1 MALTLQLIQFLFLL
15 GMPVGLGQSSPT
27 LRGSN
32 LTQAKAGNLT
42 KSGWGSAT
50 ISKGVLHDKIMGY
63 WVGQLVGN
71 FMGLPFEFQY
81 NDQPMPLEPQTYY
94 DLGSGRAAGLRVNA
108 DGRGRI
114 PQRLNRLQGAYT
126 DDDTDIEFV
135 TLHALENHG
144 LDLNY
149 KQIAGYWKNYV
160 HITVNGGDAL
170 WFANRVARENMNRG
184 QLPPQTGSQSQNRYW
199 WTIDPQLVNELWSA
213 VYPGMIDKA
222 VERAEWGARITSDS
236 WGTHPTRF
244 YAALYSGAFFSSD
257 VDKLYEIGMSKVPG
271 DSPFHQGLKDIRRWK
286 NESPHDWKP
295 TWYKI
300 KNKYARYPSDCGG
313 FPWNCGVSSMIN
325 GLMGAMSFLYGE
337 GDFKKTVGVGIAA
350 GFDCDNQA
358 ATLGGVIG
366 VMHGA
371 NAIPHDLTHRI
382 AGNNWNAPFNNKY
395 VNERRQPLPRTM
407 TNTEI
412 VGKIMLLAE
421 RAIAQQ
427 GGQDSFCSGIL
438 EHFGTPATLEAYDFS
453 PSHFRLALETGR
465 DLARRLAKN
474 GKEEPARKALQQ
486 ARAMAGLSAR
496 DYGGG
501 LATAGWEKRATQDVS
516 LTTDDGF
523 DEEVAQAA
531 GITDEDTFAKQNKQD
546 ADYGEFVPAAIWGQ
560 LPKEQDPNKEFL
572 DQRAKEGRAK
582 AKELAEFAKL
592 QQSQRKD
599 AANKGGL
606 ASLVAERAAAK
617 NTKRELPS
625 FLKVGGAKGQTTEPE
640 AKRPKTEEEI
650 PKPADAAAEQKESGA
665 SGIGGLGGYESDS
678 EED

>member
-395 VNERRQPLPRTM
+395 VNERRQPL
-407 TNTEI
+407 
-412 VGKIMLLAE
+412 
-421 RAIAQQ
+421 
-427 GGQDSFCSGIL
+427 
-438 EHFGTPATLEAYDFS
+438 
-453 PSHFRLALETGR
+453 ALETGR

-486 ARAMAGLSAR
+486 AAAVAMVLDGH
-496 DYGGG
+496 
-501 LATAGWEKRATQDVS
+501 TAVFLRLLNGWEKRATQDVS

-531 GITDEDTFAKQNKQD
+531 GITDE
-546 ADYGEFVPAAIWGQ
+546 
-560 LPKEQDPNKEFL
+560 DPNKEFL

>member
-300 KNKYARYPSDCGG
+300 KNKYAR
-313 FPWNCGVSSMIN
+313 
-325 GLMGAMSFLYGE
+325 
-337 GDFKKTVGVGIAA
+337 
-350 GFDCDNQA
+350 
-358 ATLGGVIG
+358 
-366 VMHGA
+366 
-371 NAIPHDLTHRI
+371 
-382 AGNNWNAPFNNKY
+382 
-395 VNERRQPLPRTM
+395 
-407 TNTEI
+407 
-412 VGKIMLLAE
+412 
-421 RAIAQQ
+421 
-427 GGQDSFCSGIL
+427 
-438 EHFGTPATLEAYDFS
+438 
-453 PSHFRLALETGR
+453 
-465 DLARRLAKN
+465 
-474 GKEEPARKALQQ
+474 
-486 ARAMAGLSAR
+486 
-496 DYGGG
+496 
-501 LATAGWEKRATQDVS
+501 
-516 LTTDDGF
+516 
-523 DEEVAQAA
+523 
-531 GITDEDTFAKQNKQD
+531 
-546 ADYGEFVPAAIWGQ
+546 
-560 LPKEQDPNKEFL
+560 
-572 DQRAKEGRAK
+572 
-582 AKELAEFAKL
+582 
-592 QQSQRKD
+592 
-599 AANKGGL
+599 
-606 ASLVAERAAAK
+606 
-617 NTKRELPS
+617 
-625 FLKVGGAKGQTTEPE
+625 
-640 AKRPKTEEEI
+640 
-650 PKPADAAAEQKESGA
+650 
-665 SGIGGLGGYESDS
+665 
-678 EED
+678 